1 MFDHTLRLLLTPDI
15 SLHVTVMSN
24 THDRASSHLVP
35 TLVGVYLLARNSFS
49 RVSSVCTLSYEK
61 MTIFTFYSS
70 IVLIILRH
78 SVLLS
83 VDVGVVSLSS

>member
-35 TLVGVYLLARNSFS
+35 TLVGVYLLARNSLS

-61 MTIFTFYSS
+61 NDYIYFLQLNCINHFTT
-70 IVLIILRH
+70 
-78 SVLLS
+78 
-83 VDVGVVSLSS
+83 